1 MYTRR
6 RLLAVGTAGVVAL
19 SGCTEFVTGDGP
31 LSEAAEPAVVS
42 ESALEETGYQ
52 LASQETEILT
62 ETVEVGGETREIEAE
77 NQIAVYERDVG
88 LTDNELEDDIENI
101 EDEFGE
107 DLEDELDEEFE
118 DGLDDAEDDE
128 LEELE
133 EEINAIAASDAGNSL
148 SVDRPASTAGKFQLD
163 SGEQPNA
170 GSLFVLL
177 STPAFSIVGQSFN
190 PVGGMD
196 NEELAEFIAN
206 EIPELTI
213 EGTREETTR
222 TVLGEETAVTS
233 FEATTQGSIEAI
245 VELTAVEHE
254 DDIVIAVAAYPE
266 LLESSEADN
275 AEQLFDGIEHPT
287 A

>member
-1 MYTRR
+1 
-6 RLLAVGTAGVVAL
+6 LAAGTAGVVAL

-52 LASQETEILT
+52 LASQETEVLT

-77 NQIAVYERDVG
+77 NRIAIYERGVD
-88 LTDNELEDDIENI
+88 LSDDELEGEL
-101 EDEFGE
+101 DEGI
-107 DLEDELDEEFE
+107 EDELDEEFDDE
-118 DGLDDAEDDE
+118 LEDAEDDE
-128 LEELE
+128 LEEPE
-133 EEINAIAASDAGNSL
+133 EEIDTVAVSDAGNSL
-148 SVDRPASTAGKFQLD
+148 SVDRPASTAGSTAGEFQLD
-163 SGEQPNA
+163 SADQSNA

-196 NEELAEFIAN
+196 NEELAEFIAG

-213 EGTREETTR
+213 VATREETTR
-222 TVLGEETAVTS
+222 TILDEETTVTS
-233 FEATTQGSIEAI
+233 FDATAQGGIETV

-254 DDIVIAVAAYPE
+254 DDIVVAVAAYPE
-266 LLESSEADN
+266 LLESTEADN
-275 AEQLFDGIEHPT
+275 AEQLFGAIEHP
-287 A
+287 AA